1 MTDSHLFYMCRREG
15 EEKYPPIM
23 AWEEEEFLEVDANSF
38 LPDTEVGQ

>member
-1 MTDSHLFYMCRREG
+1 MCCIGR
-15 EEKYPPIM
+15 EEKHPPVV